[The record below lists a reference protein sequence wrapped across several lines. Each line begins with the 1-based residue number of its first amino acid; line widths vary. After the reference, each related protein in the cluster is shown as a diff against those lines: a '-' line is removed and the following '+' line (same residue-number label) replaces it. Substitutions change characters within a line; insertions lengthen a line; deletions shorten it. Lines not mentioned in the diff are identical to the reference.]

1 MVASMEY
8 SPLNPDL
15 NEIRLLTLL
24 PDDSRRNGLVSC
36 HLDHVSLI
44 NPPEYVAL
52 SYCWGDAS
60 VTKDISINGSS
71 VPVTANLEIALRHL
85 RIKEY
90 GRLWVDAICINQEDK
105 IEKSQQLLWMGS
117 IYQRARE
124 VASWI
129 GENTVQSR
137 FAMNLAIKV
146 PQSPGYSGSE
156 VSAVLEF
163 FDRPYWRRV
172 WVIQELALARHT
184 VVHCGESNV
193 NWPQIVTL
201 VSRYGISCR
210 QMLGISFPKSGI
222 GYMEKLLSFHQ
233 HASTFKPLSFLEA
246 LLRSSGSLSTDPRDK
261 VFALLGLVHD
271 SRLYI
276 PVPNY
281 RQSVEDI
288 CLAMTLSVIA
298 TTSRLEIIPL
308 LGSGYNKDNKM
319 ASWIPNWVR
328 VEQFSARQITELLE
342 YFKAPE
348 REAQN
353 EDRLAVQDTF
363 ASPRPRPGGSVRPVV
378 TTESRVLR
386 ISAILLDE
394 VDGLTLTV
402 SESGAPQDAEPLR
415 ANSIYSANP
424 YSDNRQRLAILLRT
438 LLQYTVQPEKFSLPV
453 EPLRLLF
460 AQPLLLVKMLD
471 VAQMNWLL
479 AAKNLVV
486 NGQSLLDTTLSCERD
501 DMRVFSGYKRGY
513 TSHSQFIS
521 FSASRDREE
530 LFQALQDQLNKG
542 MRLMTTKR
550 GFMGWVH
557 PAAEQGDV
565 ICLLENCEI
574 LVALRPRSEGGYYV
588 IGDLYSEELQ
598 NVSYSLGKSEPWVR
612 IDIH

>member
-52 SYCWGDAS
+52 SYCWGGAS

-71 VPVTANLEIALRHL
+71 VPVTSNLEIALRHL

-90 GRLWVDAICINQEDK
+90 SRLWVDAICINQDDK

-124 VASWI
+124 VAAWI

-137 FAMNLAIKV
+137 FAMNLTTKV
-146 PQSPGYSGSE
+146 PHTPSYNGGE

-193 NWPQIVTL
+193 DWPQIVTL

-328 VEQFSARQITELLE
+328 VEQFSARQ
-342 YFKAPE
+342 APE

-353 EDRLAVQDTF
+353 EDRLAVQDAFT
-363 ASPRPRPGGSVRPVV
+363 SPRPRFSGRVRAVV
-378 TTESRVLR
+378 TTGGVLR
-386 ISAILLDE
+386 TRALLLDE

-402 SESGAPQDAEPLR
+402 SESGAPQVAEPLR

-424 YSDNRQRLAILLRT
+424 YSENRQRLAILLRT

-460 AQPLLLVKMLD
+460 AQPLLLAKILD

-479 AAKNLVV
+479 ASKHLVV
-486 NGQSLLDTTLSCERD
+486 NGQSLLDTTLNCERD
-501 DMRVFSGYKRGY
+501 DRKVFSGYKRGY
-513 TSHSQFIS
+513 SSHSQFIS

-550 GFMGWVH
+550 GYMGWVH

-588 IGDLYSEELQ
+588 IGDLYSEGLQ
-598 NVSYSLGKSEPWVR
+598 NAWYSLRSVPWVK